1 MLSKL
6 RLPIRTPVLIISVL
20 TLVLIGTLGS
30 VSASSTPTQQ
40 VAQGYIAGIMYLGI
54 DVGGTKTLV
63 ATLDDNGVLLESQKF
78 PKELTGLYVLVT

>member
-40 VAQGYIAGIMYLGI
+40 VAQGYIAGSVIQTGMIVRI
-54 DVGGTKTLV
+54 DSNDPNKVV
-63 ATLDDNGVLLESQKF
+63 PLDLKNINKMFGVVVSANS
-78 PKELTGLYVLVT
+78 